1 METLICLN
9 PNEAF
14 RLPAGTQWSC
24 VGGAGWLSQHGTDII
39 VRLGSRIDVDR
50 HQDAVI
56 EALGGPIH
64 LQLQAAAAK
73 TPLTD
78 LFGRLPHRIA

>member
-1 METLICLN
+1 METLIRLN

-14 RLPAGTQWSC
+14 RLPAGSQWHC
-24 VGGAGWLSQHGTDII
+24 VGGAGWLTQHGEDVI
-39 VRLGSRIDVDR
+39 VHLGCRIAVDR

-64 LQLQAAAAK
+64 LQLQASATK
-73 TPLTD
+73 NPLIE